1 MNGGTKP
8 YHTAAP
14 AVDAGIIPPNPSPR
28 RPQPHGRQEDTVAQ
42 NASAPDAETA
52 YRRLGI
58 YPIINAAG
66 SITRLGGTRTRPE
79 TLALMSQAARIMV
92 NIDDLNRA
100 AGQEIARI
108 TGAEAGFV
116 CSGAAGGL
124 LLQAAACIAGN
135 DPVKMRQLP
144 DTQGMKN
151 EIVIHTM
158 HRFPYDQAYR
168 AAGAKM
174 VEFGDYLFAHPWQ
187 LEGAINDRTAAVAYL
202 CAPFSSNKVLPLP
215 SVCEI
220 AHARGVPVIVDAA
233 SMLPPRDN
241 LYRYLRD
248 GADLVVYSGGKGIR
262 GPQGSGIL
270 VGRADLIEAAA
281 AQANPAQFLG
291 RGMKVAKEEIIGLVA
306 ALTAFVQEDEAAEMD
321 AYRALAQQVVD
332 ALIEIPN
339 LQVTLEHDAD
349 NYLIP
354 HAVIRFTGQWRGP
367 SRNAAAAA
375 LEQGSP
381 SIHLHQLGGSRELAV
396 DPLNLTEAET
406 RTVIQRLRQEL
417 TR

>member
-1 MNGGTKP
+1 M
-8 YHTAAP
+8 
-14 AVDAGIIPPNPSPR
+14 VDNANAWDADAIYQRMGIS
-28 RPQPHGRQEDTVAQ
+28 
-42 NASAPDAETA
+42 
-52 YRRLGI
+52 
-58 YPIINAAG
+58 PIINAAG

-79 TLALMSQAARIMV
+79 TLDLMEKAARIMV

-100 AGQEIARI
+100 AGKELARL

-124 LLQAAACIAGN
+124 VLQAAAVIAGN

-144 DTQGMKN
+144 DTSGLKN

-187 LEGAINDRTAAVAYL
+187 LEGAINERTAAVAYL
-202 CAPFSSNKVLPLP
+202 CAPFASNKVLSLER
-215 SVCEI
+215 VCEI
-220 AHARGVPVIVDAA
+220 AHAHDVPVVVDAA
-233 SMLPPRDN
+233 SMLPPRAN
-241 LYRYLRD
+241 LYRYLKD
-248 GADLVVYSGGKGIR
+248 GADMVVYSGGKGVR

-291 RGMKVAKEEIIGLVA
+291 RGMKVAKEEVIGLVA
-306 ALTAFVQEDEAAEMD
+306 SLAAFVEEDEAAEM
-321 AYRALAQQVVD
+321 ASYRNLAQKAVD
-332 ALIEIPN
+332 ALVEIPG
-339 LQVTLEHDAD
+339 LRVTLEYDGI

-354 HAVIRFTGQWRGP
+354 HAVIRFTEEWRGP
-367 SRNAAAAA
+367 SRDAIAAAM
-375 LEQGSP
+375 ERGSP
-381 SIHLHQLGGSRELAV
+381 EIHLHQLGGPHELAV
-396 DPLNLTEAET
+396 DPLNLTEEET
-406 RTVIQRLRQEL
+406 EVVIRRLREEL

>member
-1 MNGGTKP
+1 MADSTN
-8 YHTAAP
+8 AW
-14 AVDAGIIPPNPSPR
+14 DADALYQRMG
-28 RPQPHGRQEDTVAQ
+28 VA
-42 NASAPDAETA
+42 
-52 YRRLGI
+52 
-58 YPIINAAG
+58 PIINAAG

-79 TLALMSQAARIMV
+79 ALELMSRAARVMV
-92 NIDDLNRA
+92 NIDELNRA
-100 AGQEIARI
+100 AGKELARL

-124 LLQAAACIAGN
+124 VLQAAAVIAGN

-144 DTQGMKN
+144 NTDGLKN

-168 AAGAKM
+168 AAGARM

-187 LEGAINDRTAAVAYL
+187 LEGAINERTAAVAYL
-202 CAPFSSNKVLPLP
+202 CAPFSSNKVLPLER
-215 SVCEI
+215 VCEI
-220 AHARGVPVIVDAA
+220 AHAHDVPVIVDAA
-233 SMLPPRDN
+233 SMLPPRAN
-241 LYRYLRD
+241 LYRYLQA
-248 GADLVVYSGGKGIR
+248 GADMVVYSGGKGVR

-306 ALTAFVQEDEAAEMD
+306 SLAAFVEEDEADEMA
-321 AYRALAQQVVD
+321 AYRSMAQKAVD
-332 ALIEIPN
+332 ALVELPG
-339 LQVTLEHDAD
+339 LRVTLEHDGI

-354 HAVIRFTGQWRGP
+354 HAVIRFTEEWRGP
-367 SRNAAAAA
+367 SRESIAAAM
-375 LEQGSP
+375 EQGSP
-381 SIHLHQLGGSRELAV
+381 QIHLHQLGGPQELAV
-396 DPLNLTEAET
+396 DPLNLTEEET
-406 RTVIQRLRQEL
+406 EVVIRRLREEL

>member
-1 MNGGTKP
+1 M
-8 YHTAAP
+8 
-14 AVDAGIIPPNPSPR
+14 VDNANAWDFDAIYQRMGIS
-28 RPQPHGRQEDTVAQ
+28 
-42 NASAPDAETA
+42 
-52 YRRLGI
+52 
-58 YPIINAAG
+58 PIINAAG

-79 TLALMSQAARIMV
+79 TLELMEKAARVMV

-100 AGQEIARI
+100 AGRELARL

-124 LLQAAACIAGN
+124 VLQAAAVIAGN

-144 DTQGMKN
+144 NTDGLKN

-187 LEGAINDRTAAVAYL
+187 LEGAINERTAAVAYL
-202 CAPFSSNKVLPLP
+202 CAPFSSNRVLPLER
-215 SVCEI
+215 VCEI
-220 AHARGVPVIVDAA
+220 AHAHDVPVIVDAA
-233 SMLPPRDN
+233 SMLPPRAN
-241 LYRYLRD
+241 LYRYLKG
-248 GADLVVYSGGKGIR
+248 GADMVVYSGGKGVR

-291 RGMKVAKEEIIGLVA
+291 RGMKVAKEEVIGLVA
-306 ALTAFVQEDEAAEMD
+306 SLAAFVEEDEEAEI
-321 AYRALAQQVVD
+321 AQYRRMMQQVVD
-332 ALIEIPN
+332 ALVEIPGLDVS
-339 LQVTLEHDAD
+339 LQHDRL

-354 HAVIRFTGQWRGP
+354 CAVIRFADEWRGP
-367 SRNAAAAA
+367 SRDAITAGMERGAP
-375 LEQGSP
+375 E
-381 SIHLHQLGGSRELAV
+381 IHLHQLGGPRELAV
-396 DPLNLTEAET
+396 DPLNLTEGET
-406 RTVIQRLRQEL
+406 EVVIRRLREEL
-417 TR
+417 TK

>member
-1 MNGGTKP
+1 MADTTN
-8 YHTAAP
+8 AW
-14 AVDAGIIPPNPSPR
+14 DA
-28 RPQPHGRQEDTVAQ
+28 
-42 NASAPDAETA
+42 DAI
-52 YRRLGI
+52 YQRLGVA
-58 YPIINAAG
+58 PIINAAG

-79 TLALMSQAARIMV
+79 TLDLMSRAARIMV
-92 NIDDLNRA
+92 NIDELNRA
-100 AGQEIARI
+100 AGKELARL

-135 DPVKMRQLP
+135 DPVKMRRLP
-144 DTQGMKN
+144 DTEGMKN

-187 LEGAINDRTAAVAYL
+187 LEGAINERTAAVAYL
-202 CAPFSSNKVLPLP
+202 CAPFASNKVLPLNR
-215 SVCEI
+215 VCEI
-220 AHARGVPVIVDAA
+220 AHARDVPVIVDAA
-233 SMLPPRDN
+233 SMLPPRAN

-248 GADLVVYSGGKGIR
+248 GADMVVYSGGKGVR

-281 AQANPAQFLG
+281 AQASPAQFLG
-291 RGMKVAKEEIIGLVA
+291 RGMKVAKEEVIGLVA
-306 ALTAFVQEDEAAEMD
+306 SLASFVEEDEAAEMA
-321 AYRALAQQVVD
+321 AYRAMAQKAVD
-332 ALIEIPN
+332 ALVELPG
-339 LQVTLEHDAD
+339 LRVTLEQDGT

-354 HAVIRFTGQWRGP
+354 HAVIRFTDEWRGP
-367 SRNAAAAA
+367 SRDSIAAAM
-375 LEQGSP
+375 EHGSP
-381 SIHLHQLGGSRELAV
+381 QIHLHQLGGPLELAV
-396 DPLNLTEAET
+396 DPLNLTEEET
-406 RTVIQRLRQEL
+406 EVVIRRLGEEL

>member
-1 MNGGTKP
+1 MADNT
-8 YHTAAP
+8 
-14 AVDAGIIPPNPSPR
+14 NPWDIDTLYQRIGVSP
-28 RPQPHGRQEDTVAQ
+28 V
-42 NASAPDAETA
+42 
-52 YRRLGI
+52 
-58 YPIINAAG
+58 INAAG
-66 SITRLGGTRTRPE
+66 SITRLGGSRTRPE
-79 TLALMSQAARIMV
+79 TLELMSRAARVMV

-100 AGQEIARI
+100 AGQELARL

-124 LLQAAACIAGN
+124 VLQAAAVIAGN

-144 DTQGMKN
+144 DTTGLKN

-168 AAGAKM
+168 AAGARM

-187 LEGAINDRTAAVAYL
+187 LEGAINERTAAVAYL
-202 CAPFSSNKVLPLP
+202 CAPFSSNRVLPLER
-215 SVCEI
+215 VCEI

-233 SMLPPRDN
+233 SMLPPRAN
-241 LYRYLRD
+241 LYRYLQA
-248 GADLVVYSGGKGIR
+248 GADMVVYSGGKGIR

-306 ALTAFVQEDEAAEMD
+306 SLAAFVEEDEEAETSL
-321 AYRALAQQVVD
+321 YRGMVQRVVD
-332 ALIEIPN
+332 ALVEIPG
-339 LQVTLEHDAD
+339 LDVTLEHDRI

-354 HAVIRFTGQWRGP
+354 CAVIRFTGDWRGP
-367 SRNAAAAA
+367 SRDAVATAM
-375 LEQGSP
+375 EQGNP
-381 SIHLHQLGGSRELAV
+381 QVYLHQLGGPDELAV
-396 DPLNLTEAET
+396 DPLNLTEEET
-406 RTVIQRLRQEL
+406 EVVIRRLREEL
-417 TR
+417 TG